1 VSLAGLVSAT
11 EQPRTRL
18 CRACFDG
25 EYPIE
30 LPSDNLIGKH
40 VLEGV
45 GRRVDAGT
53 ERPEAVAPGQIPGMA
68 GSTAGVRAYAGPG
81 GADALLR
88 P

>member
-1 VSLAGLVSAT
+1 
-11 EQPRTRL
+11 L

-30 LPSDNLIGKH
+30 LPAGNLIGKH

-45 GRRVDAGT
+45 GKRVAMAADGANGAEHDREPGVDHPEPGVNPLVGSAG
-53 ERPEAVAPGQIPGMA
+53 
-68 GSTAGVRAYAGPG
+68 G
-81 GADALLR
+81 GDALHR